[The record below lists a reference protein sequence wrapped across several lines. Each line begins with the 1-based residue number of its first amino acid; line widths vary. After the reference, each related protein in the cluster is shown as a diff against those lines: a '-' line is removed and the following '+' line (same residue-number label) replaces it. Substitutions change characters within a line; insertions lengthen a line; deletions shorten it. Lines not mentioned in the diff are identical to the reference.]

1 MINVERASESVSS
14 STSTIS
20 LFHQQSQF
28 LPQSEYAY
36 TLTRSSGNDLKID
49 GVEETAEEEGGGRGG
64 AGEGAGDPT
73 DGAFDQGLAN
83 TFDEMKRCVI

>member
-1 MINVERASESVSS
+1 MIHVERASESVSS

-49 GVEETAEEEGGGRGG
+49 GVEETAEEGGGRGG
-64 AGEGAGDPT
+64 EEAGDPT